1 MTKYF
6 YVYVIASKP
15 RGVLYIGVTSD
26 LASRVWEHKKRLVKS
41 FASRYFVDKLVYFE
55 QFTDPYN
62 AITGEKNLKR
72 WKRDWK
78 LKLIEE
84 LIPPGKIFM
93 KICFKKQVRSL
104 LSQGRLWVDPS
115 PEFTLHLIP
124 LGTPVNSTILK
135 T

>member
-62 AITGEKNLKR
+62 AITGEKSLKR
-72 WKRDWK
+72 WKREWK

-84 LIPPGKIFM
+84 FNPAWKDLYEELF
-93 KICFKKQVRSL
+93 
-104 LSQGRLWVDPS
+104 
-115 PEFTLHLIP
+115 
-124 LGTPVNSTILK
+124 
-135 T
+135 